1 MRANKRGNRDCAG
14 VDGAVSTPKE
24 VGAKGRSA
32 PKRLWPTHLNVAVG
46 ERDEKAIKH
55 SILELR
61 VFSVASCCASS
72 FGDESA
78 AEGDLGSRKNENR
91 GFSSF
96 SVSFESPTGS
106 NLGWRKCGGDWQSRA
121 EARRG
126 EMMNVRVRATTA
138 LDQQFEIY
146 SGGTEPTRGAIV
158 GLGPYREPPHLPIEF
173 ALSAAS
179 LHPHPPPAPRAHI
192 TEQCALALTTERTLL
207 PTHRFTGQSRPST
220 TTNTVSKLAHALPT
234 ATTSATVRIGH
245 VQLRDLV
252 HSTGPRGR
260 VAYVTD
266 KSIKE
271 VDVRRG
277 VQVRLA
283 SPMLRSCFASRNV
296 LVLILPV
303 LFISTLSLFT
313 STTAVDHPSP
323 SLSNMYKLIFIAL
336 SSQLEPSPP
345 SISSGQNAELQF
357 TTIAPPPHP
366 SLARRRNRSK
376 GYAAVSDERYKARKG
391 NNYEESS
398 DEESDEEEV
407 DESMEWSM
415 DGSEATRTR
424 RVEVRGAGY
433 RDIASINNHVLVLG
447 DEQIDGGI
455 YGQGKRE
462 PDRTRIVVSNN
473 DEFVRVFDVDTRES
487 ASSKEWG
494 SMEIVG
500 SVRLGTPA
508 NHVSVSPDGRTMLA
522 VGDDTRLQIFN
533 VNSRS
538 SLVDFERVGSYTS
551 GTEPNFTSAWS
562 ASGLQF
568 AAASQDGTVTVW
580 DVRSSSPLASWRI
593 PQRSGYRPHTANAPT
608 QPSTSPSSSPY
619 LGPARPYDSRFAGA
633 YMNTEQFLW
642 DPSTP
647 GPGHGIRSL
656 RFSPAGGNREMLVFT
671 DRAS

>member
-1 MRANKRGNRDCAG
+1 MAG
-14 VDGAVSTPKE
+14 TSY
-24 VGAKGRSA
+24 SYIA
-32 PKRLWPTHLNVAVG
+32 PG
-46 ERDEKAIKH
+46 SH
-55 SILELR
+55 S
-61 VFSVASCCASS
+61 
-72 FGDESA
+72 G
-78 AEGDLGSRKNENR
+78 
-91 GFSSF
+91 
-96 SVSFESPTGS
+96 
-106 NLGWRKCGGDWQSRA
+106 
-121 EARRG
+121 
-126 EMMNVRVRATTA
+126 
-138 LDQQFEIY
+138 
-146 SGGTEPTRGAIV
+146 
-158 GLGPYREPPHLPIEF
+158 
-173 ALSAAS
+173 
-179 LHPHPPPAPRAHI
+179 
-192 TEQCALALTTERTLL
+192 
-207 PTHRFTGQSRPST
+207 
-220 TTNTVSKLAHALPT
+220 SKLAHALPT

-283 SPMLRSCFASRNV
+283 SLMLRSCFASRNV

-313 STTAVDHPSP
+313 STTASTRTLA
-323 SLSNMYKLIFIAL
+323 SLDFQPNCIAL
-336 SSQLEPSPP
+336 SPSGGLVVAG
-345 SISSGQNAELQF
+345 GQNAELQF

-462 PDRTRIVVSNN
+462 PERTRIVVSNN

-608 QPSTSPSSSPY
+608 RPSTSPSSSPY

-671 DRAS
+671 EHTDHVHVIDAQTFSEHQILNVPAAPRDGPASPLRDPVGLPPAADCGYSTGGMTSLGGGYYMPGKGRDNRGEREVDLTGVTFDRTGRWMYVGTERSVVEFEMVPRRGRTYDAAEWA

>member
-1 MRANKRGNRDCAG
+1 MAG
-14 VDGAVSTPKE
+14 TSY
-24 VGAKGRSA
+24 SYIA
-32 PKRLWPTHLNVAVG
+32 PG
-46 ERDEKAIKH
+46 SH
-55 SILELR
+55 S
-61 VFSVASCCASS
+61 
-72 FGDESA
+72 G
-78 AEGDLGSRKNENR
+78 
-91 GFSSF
+91 
-96 SVSFESPTGS
+96 
-106 NLGWRKCGGDWQSRA
+106 
-121 EARRG
+121 
-126 EMMNVRVRATTA
+126 
-138 LDQQFEIY
+138 
-146 SGGTEPTRGAIV
+146 
-158 GLGPYREPPHLPIEF
+158 
-173 ALSAAS
+173 
-179 LHPHPPPAPRAHI
+179 
-192 TEQCALALTTERTLL
+192 
-207 PTHRFTGQSRPST
+207 
-220 TTNTVSKLAHALPT
+220 SKLAHALPT

-313 STTAVDHPSP
+313 STTASTRTLA
-323 SLSNMYKLIFIAL
+323 SLDFQPNCIAL
-336 SSQLEPSPP
+336 SPSGGSLLQVARMP
-345 SISSGQNAELQF
+345 SSNS
-357 TTIAPPPHP
+357 TIAPPPHP
-366 SLARRRNRSK
+366 SLARAET
-376 GYAAVSDERYKARKG
+376 AARDMQPSLT
-391 NNYEESS
+391 S
-398 DEESDEEEV
+398 
-407 DESMEWSM
+407 
-415 DGSEATRTR
+415 ATRPGKGTTMKSLPTKSLTKKR
-424 RVEVRGAGY
+424 SMSPWNGAWTVARPPGHG
-433 RDIASINNHVLVLG
+433 ASNPG

-671 DRAS
+671 EHTDHVHVIDAQTFSEHQILNVPAAPRDGPASPLRDPVGLPPPPIAATPLAE